1 MDNTG
6 KNEANNKY
14 YMCYIHRYDRGHAHW
29 LICHAVMCFCSVV
42 DILLNKDKYTTVAT
56 KMQAC
61 SERAR
66 GVRGLVP
73 TGKF

>member
-1 MDNTG
+1 MTEVMRTG
-6 KNEANNKY
+6 SYALRS
-14 YMCYIHRYDRGHAHW
+14 C
-29 LICHAVMCFCSVV
+29 VV